1 MPRRYS
7 GRHGRGSDAKMA
19 LQPMLDECLARWSL
33 TPDGTPLTTHTSICC
48 RCVKQDAGH
57 AQACHRGGGAAGR

>member
-7 GRHGRGSDAKMA
+7 GRRGSVSDAKMA

-33 TPDGTPLTTHTSICC
+33 TPDGTPLTTHTSILLPV
-48 RCVKQDAGH
+48 RQAGMPVMLKLVTE
-57 AQACHRGGGAAGR
+57 AAGR